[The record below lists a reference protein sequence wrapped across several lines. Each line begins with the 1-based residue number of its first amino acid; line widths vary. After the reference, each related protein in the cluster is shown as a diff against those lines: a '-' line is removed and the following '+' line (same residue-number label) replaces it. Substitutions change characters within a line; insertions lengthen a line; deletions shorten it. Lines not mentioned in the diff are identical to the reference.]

1 MTLAQ
6 RRDLSNYALFSIPLM
21 LLFFN
26 PFYID
31 AFNMGKLMP
40 LFAFSLAL
48 GITFLVAIRSKSKQ
62 SSSIDFL
69 PKDLI
74 PYLAFFCVLVVT
86 GLLATENI
94 WRLMLGV
101 SGRNNGLIYYLS
113 VSVISVIVLSYR
125 STDSHESQIS
135 RILNIS
141 GLIFIT
147 YSFLQYLGLDPQNWE
162 GSQNPIIGTL
172 GNANFSAAILGS
184 FAVYYLLGIEAK
196 FTSRGAFGLLA
207 SLISLFLS
215 WQTDSIQG
223 PLIFVSGVALF
234 GILHIGRKLK
244 NQKSAYALFL
254 LFGLVGLFML
264 ISFFGLG
271 PLGDRLEQYTL
282 KLRYIYLLVGLRI
295 MLENPITGIGSDS
308 YLFGFLKLRSEDFV
322 QSYGLGVITNN
333 AHSVPFQIGANF
345 GIFAFLL
352 YLFIMLKILFLLLK
366 DLFQDAKLSR
376 ASRAV
381 SFFWI
386 VLFIQSLLSIEQL
399 GLGAA
404 TWILGTYLLRRLRDS
419 SKEIGVN
426 SRNKVRNDQRP
437 YGEVVLL
444 LSLLFGLLFS
454 IPYGKEDAARRNL
467 IAMQIS
473 ADSYSEQ
480 DRDFVNLEY
489 SKLTSLTLSDPFLVT
504 PVLEKLY
511 AVGNIQEIGEISK
524 KLVKENPR
532 DFYAWENLATYYQI
546 VSDNSKRLETLK
558 TMISLD
564 PVNATVI
571 LQAAR
576 LSEQLQLEIEA
587 KEFASRVIEII
598 PSSPQAIEAQLILD
612 K

>member
-1 MTLAQ
+1 M
-6 RRDLSNYALFSIPLM
+6 I
-21 LLFFN
+21 LFFN

-31 AFNMGKLMP
+31 AFNIGKLIP
-40 LFAFSLAL
+40 LLAFSLAL
-48 GITFLVAIRSKSKQ
+48 GITFLVTIRSKSKRIN
-62 SSSIDFL
+62 SIDFL
-69 PKDLI
+69 PKDLS
-74 PYLAFFCVLVVT
+74 PYLAFFCVLVIT

-113 VSVISVIVLSYR
+113 VSVISVIVLSYK
-125 STDSHESQIS
+125 SNNSHESQIS
-135 RILNIS
+135 RILTTS

-147 YSFLQYLGLDPQNWE
+147 YSFLQYLGLDPLKWE

-184 FAVYYLLGIEAK
+184 FAVYYLLGIETK
-196 FTSRGAFGLLA
+196 FTYSEFFRLFA
-207 SLISLFLS
+207 SLTSLFLS

-223 PLIFVSGVALF
+223 PLIFLTGVVLF
-234 GILHIGRKLK
+234 GILQIGRKLK
-244 NQKSAYALFL
+244 NPKSAYALFL
-254 LFGLVGLFML
+254 LFGFVGLFML

-271 PLGDRLEQYTL
+271 PFGDRLEQYTL
-282 KLRYIYLLVGLRI
+282 KLRYLYLLVGLRI

-308 YLFGFLKLRSEDFV
+308 YLFGFLKYRSEDFV
-322 QSYGLGVITNN
+322 QTYGLGVITNN

-366 DLFQDAKLSR
+366 DLFKDAKLSR
-376 ASRAV
+376 ASHAV
-381 SFFWI
+381 SIFWI

-399 GLGAA
+399 GLGAV

-419 SKEIGVN
+419 SQEISVHP
-426 SRNKVRNDQRP
+426 RNKVGNDQRP
-437 YGEVVLL
+437 YGEVLLL

-473 ADSYSEQ
+473 ADSNSEQ
-480 DRDFVNLEY
+480 DRDFFNLEY
-489 SKLTSLTLSDPFLVT
+489 AKLTSLTLSDPILVT

-511 AVGNIQEIGEISK
+511 AVGNIQEIGEISQ

-532 DFYAWENLATYYQI
+532 DFYAWEKLATYYQI
-546 VSDNSKRLETLK
+546 VADNSKRLETLK
-558 TMISLD
+558 IMISLD

-571 LQAAR
+571 LQAAKV
-576 LSEQLQLEIEA
+576 SEQLELEFEA
-587 KEFASRVIEII
+587 RKLARRVIEII